1 MYCICGAVIWLR
13 SDILFRFS
21 EGEFSLICPIGANIT
36 ARREIL
42 FVADKYHSAKP
53 NIIGNAYSIVITP
66 ASISQTVSQ
75 SVSMS

>member
-1 MYCICGAVIWLR
+1 MASQRYFVSILR
-13 SDILFRFS
+13 
-21 EGEFSLICPIGANIT
+21 
-36 ARREIL
+36 RRIFL
-42 FVADKYHSAKP
+42 NLPHRGKYHSAKP